1 MIDGVAKLVRDD
13 YCDGL
18 GDCLPA
24 CPTGA
29 IGFVMKETLE
39 YDHAAVTENIRLK
52 NEEKASTF
60 SGCPGSQAIS
70 LSKEEASTSPMGTV
84 ESQLR
89 QWPIQIK
96 LVPVNAPYFDN
107 SHVLIA
113 ADCAAF
119 AYGNFHNEFMKNKIT
134 LIGCPKLDEGDYT
147 NKLTEILKSN
157 EVKALTVARMQV
169 PCCGGIENAAK
180 RAIQASGK
188 NIPWQVVTLSTDGRI
203 VSM

>member
-1 MIDGVAKLVRDD
+1 MLRRIIEIDEELCNGCGICADACHEGAIEMIDGVAKLVRDD

-89 QWPIQIK
+89 QWPIQIN
-96 LVPVNAPYFDN
+96 LFQ
-107 SHVLIA
+107 L
-113 ADCAAF
+113 
-119 AYGNFHNEFMKNKIT
+119 MRRT
-134 LIGCPKLDEGDYT
+134 LI
-147 NKLTEILKSN
+147 I
-157 EVKALTVARMQV
+157 RM
-169 PCCGGIENAAK
+169 
-180 RAIQASGK
+180 S
-188 NIPWQVVTLSTDGRI
+188 
-203 VSM
+203 